1 MKAPSGVRGGIM
13 KIVSLGLAVGLW
25 ALVGTAAAAEPVS
38 QTYAA
43 SSEQVWRTAEAVL
56 KQFGWDID
64 KADRSI
70 GWITTDS
77 RGLEGGDYGVYAK
90 GTRHRL
96 RIHIKPEG
104 ERRTTV
110 SVERMVFKR
119 ERILWM
125 DKDEAIPAADQ
136 SVEKSLLSAIEK
148 SL

>member
-1 MKAPSGVRGGIM
+1 MKSSMLA
-13 KIVSLGLAVGLW
+13 LAVLASLLSP
-25 ALVGTAAAAEPVS
+25 ALAADPVS
-38 QTYAA
+38 QTFAA
-43 SSEQVWRTAEAVL
+43 PSDRVWTTAEAVL
-56 KQFGWDID
+56 KHFGWEVD
-64 KADRSI
+64 KVDKTI

-96 RIHIKPEG
+96 RIAIRPAG
-104 ERRTTV
+104 ENRTTV

-125 DKDEAIPAADQ
+125 DKEEPIPATDQ
-136 SVEKSLLSAIEK
+136 KIERDLLAAIEK